1 VWVIPAEQLHQCRN
15 HPLVGILEADVQD
28 ARQPPSTRKGHQMM
42 YLIRERFFRL
52 GEDSDIT
59 DEQGR
64 PVLHV
69 DGKVLSLRNRLVLR
83 DPEGREVAQVQR
95 KLVALRPTY
104 QISVAGQQAAEVR
117 KHFFTPF
124 HDRFTIDVPGP
135 DDLEME
141 GDLFDHEFTV
151 RRGGQT
157 VATVSKRWFSLRDTY
172 AVDVAPG
179 QDDLL
184 ILASVL
190 ALDLAEDQER
200 QQH

>member
-1 VWVIPAEQLHQCRN
+1 V
-15 HPLVGILEADVQD
+15 
-28 ARQPPSTRKGHQMM
+28 

-59 DEQGR
+59 DDQGR

-69 DGKVLSLRNRLVLR
+69 DGKVLTLHDRLVLR
-83 DPEGREVAQVQR
+83 DPEGREVAQVRR
-95 KLVALRPTY
+95 KLVAMRPTY
-104 QISVAGQQAAEVR
+104 QISVAGEQAAEVR
-117 KHFFTPF
+117 KHLFTPF

-141 GDLFDHEFTV
+141 GDLLDHEFTI

-157 VATVSKRWFSLRDTY
+157 VATVSKRWFSMRDTY

-190 ALDLAEDQER
+190 ALDLAEDRER
-200 QQH
+200 EQH